1 MMAALWNTGAL
12 ALSALP
18 AIVRIAWDLR
28 WHIALRRHVRPS
40 KEESHPEAGTP
51 ATRGVTL
58 IVCTRN
64 DLTALSTMW
73 AAWRGQRFPQGWSAE
88 WLVVDDGSTDGTA
101 AWLQAQ
107 PAAPELTILHHKK
120 SAPGKKQALEAG
132 IRAARYDTL
141 VLTDADCAPAPQW
154 AWSLSS
160 ALAHQEAAS
169 GTPETH
175 TSPKWDVVLGTC
187 LPDGGPPLLAF
198 DALRVA
204 FQYNGEAAI
213 GAPYMGVGRSIAYR
227 RSTWAAC
234 SGFDGHS
241 DLSSGDDDLFV
252 QDALR
257 AGFKVGLAPRPTAA
271 TQVQSQPAPNARDG
285 WNRKRRHLS
294 TSGRYSRRTRAR
306 LALDAALD
314 FLVLFAALSAPF
326 GLLHRSVWIPAVLLA
341 LAGTV
346 RAFTLSSFSRWWG
359 NGAFPM
365 WRCIFWGPIRWTLL
379 ALATVQNAFTSSPTW
394 TQRAPIRRS

>member
-1 MMAALWNTGAL
+1 MMAALWNIGAV

-18 AIVRIAWDLR
+18 AIARIAWDLR
-28 WHIALRRHVRPS
+28 WHKALRQFALSSIREPHA
-40 KEESHPEAGTP
+40 EGEAP
-51 ATRGVTL
+51 ATRSVTL
-58 IVCTRN
+58 IVCTHN
-64 DLTALSTMW
+64 DLAALSSMW
-73 AAWRGQRFPQGWSAE
+73 EAWRGQRFPQGWTAE

-107 PAAPELTILHHKK
+107 PAAPELTLLFHKK

-132 IRAARYDTL
+132 IRAARHDSL
-141 VLTDADCAPAPQW
+141 VLTDADCTPAPQW
-154 AWSLSS
+154 AWSLAS
-160 ALAHQEAAS
+160 ALAHADKGSDVERAQA
-169 GTPETH
+169 T
-175 TSPKWDVVLGTC
+175 PKWDVVLGTC
-187 LPDGGPPLLAF
+187 LPDGGPTLLAF

-204 FQYNGEAAI
+204 FQYNGEAII
-213 GAPYMGVGRSIAYR
+213 GEPYMGVGRSIAYR
-227 RSTWAAC
+227 RSTWEAC
-234 SGFDGHS
+234 GGFDGHS
-241 DLSSGDDDLFV
+241 DLTSGDDDLFV

-257 AGFKVGLAPRPTAA
+257 AGFNVGLAPCPTAA

-294 TSGRYSRRTRAR
+294 TSGRYSRRSSVR
-306 LALDAALD
+306 LGLDAALD
-314 FLVLFAALSAPF
+314 FTVVFAALYAPF
-326 GLLHRSVWIPAVLLA
+326 GLLHRHVWIPAVLMA

-359 NGAFPM
+359 DGALPM
-365 WRCIFWGPIRWTLL
+365 WRCMLWGPIRWTLL

>member
-1 MMAALWNTGAL
+1 MAALWNIGAA

-28 WHIALRRHVRPS
+28 WYSALQGHARLPMDETHLAERAPA
-40 KEESHPEAGTP
+40 SH
-51 ATRGVTL
+51 GVTL
-58 IVCTRN
+58 IVCTHN
-64 DLTALSTMW
+64 DLTALSAMW
-73 AAWRGQRFPQGWSAE
+73 AAWRGQRFPEGWSAE

-107 PAAPELTILHHKK
+107 PAAPDLTILHHTK
-120 SAPGKKQALEAG
+120 SAPGKKQALAAG

-141 VLTDADCAPAPQW
+141 ILTDADCTPAPQW
-154 AWSLSS
+154 AWSLAS
-160 ALAHQEAAS
+160 ALAQKESAS
-169 GTPETH
+169 DTPGTPAT
-175 TSPKWDVVLGTC
+175 PRWDVVLGTC

-204 FQYNGEAAI
+204 LQYNGEATI

-227 RSTWAAC
+227 RSTWEAC
-234 SGFDGHS
+234 GGFEGHA

-257 AGFKVGLAPRPTAA
+257 AGFKVGPGPRPSMA

-285 WNRKRRHLS
+285 WIRKRRHLS
-294 TSGRYSRRTRAR
+294 TSGRYSGRARAR

-314 FLVLFAALSAPF
+314 PLVLFAALSAPF
-326 GLLHRSVWIPAVLLA
+326 GLLHRHVWIPAVLLA
-341 LAGTV
+341 LASTV

-359 NGAFPM
+359 DGAFPM
-365 WRCIFWGPIRWTLL
+365 WQCMWWGPIRWTLL

-394 TQRAPIRRS
+394 TQRAPTRRS